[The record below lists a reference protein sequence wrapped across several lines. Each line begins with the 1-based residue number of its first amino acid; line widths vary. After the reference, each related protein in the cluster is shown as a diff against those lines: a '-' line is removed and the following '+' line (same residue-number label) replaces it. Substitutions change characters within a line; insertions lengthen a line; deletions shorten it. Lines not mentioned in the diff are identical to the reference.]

1 MNSFAASAS
10 LEKTVE
16 QYLNYLQKERQL
28 ALHSVLNY
36 QSDLYAFRDFIADY
50 RVQHW
55 QHVTA
60 KQVQA
65 FIGNAQ
71 IQEKSVATILRLLS
85 AVQGFIN
92 FLRQVQILDFDPLLG
107 FEKPTL
113 ITQNKRPADSTEP
126 IALQALLNVQVRDF
140 VTARDRAML
149 EVLLHT
155 GIRVSELCGLELYA
169 IDFGAKQLSVSLK
182 GNRRGANQ
190 RQLPIVASVETALRQ
205 WLDYRQQT
213 PVFDAALFVSRRG
226 KRLTVRGIQRRIDC
240 HSDGR
245 VTASQI
251 RQAFSQQLLAA
262 NYSVP
267 QMMKMMGTSSVV
279 AAANQP
285 ALGGDKEAMQDL
297 MDCYQSA
304 HPRAAKSPKS

>member
-16 QYLNYLQKERQL
+16 QYLSYLQKERQL

-36 QSDLYAFRDFIADY
+36 QCDLYAFRDFIADY

-55 QHVTA
+55 QNITA

-113 ITQNKRPADSTEP
+113 IKQDKQPTEP
-126 IALQALLNVQVRDF
+126 TDLQVLFNIQVRDF
-140 VTARDRAML
+140 VMARDKAML

-155 GIRVSELCGLELYA
+155 GIRVSELCALELYA
-169 IDFGAKQLSVSLK
+169 IDFAEKQLSVSLK

-251 RQAFSQQLLAA
+251 RQAFAQQLLAA
-262 NYSVP
+262 NYSGP
-267 QMMKMMGTSSVV
+267 QMMKIMGTSSVV
-279 AAANQP
+279 TAANKP
-285 ALGGDKEAMQDL
+285 ALGRDKESMQDL
-297 MDCYQSA
+297 IDCYQSA
-304 HPRAAKSPKS
+304 HPRAAK